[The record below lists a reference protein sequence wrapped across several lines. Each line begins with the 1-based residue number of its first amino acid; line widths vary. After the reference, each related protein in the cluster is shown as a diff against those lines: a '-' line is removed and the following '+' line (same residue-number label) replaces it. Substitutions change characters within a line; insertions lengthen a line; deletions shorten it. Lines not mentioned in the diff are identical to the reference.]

1 MVIAF
6 ITLLNVTRYTFI
18 FGEYK
23 QQKQLSLK
31 YDGTT
36 PIREPNL
43 RYLHIEN
50 SFSFFSWKIIS
61 VLVPFPSVRTGAK
74 PVSFLGQAPL
84 WRVSWQSKHDKLI
97 YKKRKYDLVVNRTL
111 TKSGQLL
118 AVIFCSRF
126 PSAVSFQEHNSPARE
141 LARAYNNSFHAQ
153 FSQKNARNRHT
164 EFSILLQGLFTD
176 YNSPNR
182 GSEWAAWA
190 IF

>member
-31 YDGTT
+31 YGGTT

-126 PSAVSFQEHNSPARE
+126 PSAVSFQEQQPVLTRPLEKLRVRTTTRFMPSSPRKTRE
-141 LARAYNNSFHAQ
+141 IV
-153 FSQKNARNRHT
+153 
-164 EFSILLQGLFTD
+164 ILSTGPVYWLQLT
-176 YNSPNR
+176 
-182 GSEWAAWA
+182 
-190 IF
+190 